1 MQSFTPGAP
10 VLNSLAVSQSVRDN
24 FSSLL
29 DNHAGA
35 ALPAYAV
42 EGMVWFDSVNKRHYA
57 VKARGTKPYTVAPM
71 GPDITCFVSMLA
83 NGLNGSGVISDI
95 RIRDNTLMGT
105 ETDWTNAF
113 GQRLWFSTT
122 KLPSYFAAKWWNDPL
137 INDPILTSADGKLL
151 GKTWEVLAPGVH
163 EMVYSTGF
171 FADEEPTYGAGT
183 LRAVSIEADD
193 TTWEGD
199 FTLPGG
205 IDHFTTA
212 IGGFAWHD
220 VQEYGGKITLLQ
232 DGYEV
237 DPANY
242 IVRFFCVGT
251 VVWAAVYCVDPLA
264 VDLAAFNA
272 VSRYTLRIRKPS

>member
-10 VLNSLAVSQSVRDN
+10 VLNSLAVSQTVRDN

-42 EGMVWFDSVNKRHYA
+42 EGQFWYDNVNKRHYI
-57 VKARGTKPYTVAPM
+57 VKPRGTKPYTVAPM
-71 GPDITCFVSMLA
+71 GAQITCFVSMLA
-83 NGLNGSGVISDI
+83 NGLSGASVASDI
-95 RIRDNTLMGT
+95 RIQDSTLLVG
-105 ETDWTNAF
+105 EKDWTNAS

-122 KLPSYFAAKWWNDPL
+122 KLPSYFAAKRWNDPL

-151 GKTWEVLAPGVH
+151 GKNWEAFAPGVH

-183 LRAVSIEADD
+183 LRAVSVEEDD
-193 TTWEGD
+193 TTWEAD
-199 FTLPGG
+199 FALPGG

-212 IGGFAWHD
+212 ISGFAWHD
-220 VQEYGGKITLLQ
+220 VQEAGGKITLLQ

-237 DPANY
+237 DPATY

-264 VDLAAFNA
+264 VDLTAFNA